1 MILTCVYVS
10 VKEEHINDFIAA
22 TIENHNGTIEEPG
35 NLRFDVLQCKDAPSK
50 FLLYEAFESEDA
62 AAAHKKTD
70 HYLKWRETV
79 TDWMAQPR
87 EGVPY
92 NIIRPEDISKWR

>member
-1 MILTCVYVS
+1 MILTCVHVYI
-10 VKEEHINDFIAA
+10 KEEHINDFIAA

-35 NLRFDVLQCKDAPSK
+35 NLRFDVLQCKDNPSQ

-87 EGVPY
+87 QGVKHNSLFPDD
-92 NIIRPEDISKWR
+92 PDW